1 MAAGK
6 GHVWVIKHSADK
18 MKSLIIIFAASVIV
32 GCSKPTTSAQSTS
45 IAAHAAKAIIVGNYV
60 DPFERDPIFT
70 EYFRIDDT
78 NTVANLTD
86 VIKQP
91 RSIIRP
97 PFIGILAYQRF
108 VDAQGRVLAETHIVN
123 FDNAVIV
130 SGPEIDGDGFRSK
143 VFCRKI
149 YDLMLQHCP
158 EKIEAQRIMYK
169 ESNQNLE
176 SLLFEGRETNSTA
189 QPTAAASPTLSK

>member
-1 MAAGK
+1 MSALAGCST
-6 GHVWVIKHSADK
+6 HPPSFSCS
-18 MKSLIIIFAASVIV
+18 SLPPTAVKAVIV
-32 GCSKPTTSAQSTS
+32 G
-45 IAAHAAKAIIVGNYV
+45 HYV
-60 DPFERDPIFT
+60 DPFERDPKFE
-70 EYFRIDDT
+70 EYFRTDDPD
-78 NTVANLTD
+78 TVATLTD
-86 VIKQP
+86 VIRQH

-108 VDAQGRVLAETHIVN
+108 VDARGQVLAETHIVN
-123 FDNAVIV
+123 FDSAVIV

-143 VFCRKI
+143 AFCRTI

-176 SLLFEGRETNSTA
+176 SLLFEGREANSTA
-189 QPTAAASPTLSK
+189 QPPAATSPSLDR